1 MQLQACATLCEIFG
15 LAAFGSKVYEADDII
30 GTLSRR
36 VRVHE
41 QSQPGTASSCQLHIV
56 SKDKDLAQLLRAE
69 EDCLWEFSSN
79 QRRFRASIIK
89 EYGVSPE
96 QIPDYLGLTG
106 DAVDCISGVPGV
118 GAVKARELLQNFR
131 DMDEIYDNLHTV
143 AQLKLRGAKRLA
155 DQLEAHRDLA
165 ELSRTLATIVC
176 EVDDQ
181 AEEFGRVELAD
192 LEVGVL
198 DVDEFRSFLVEYG
211 FVSDVSERLVSQALR
226 LAES

>member
-1 MQLQACATLCEIFG
+1 MGATRAFHLQSF
-15 LAAFGSKVYEADDII
+15 
-30 GTLSRR
+30 
-36 VRVHE
+36 
-41 QSQPGTASSCQLHIV
+41 
-56 SKDKDLAQLLRAE
+56 
-69 EDCLWEFSSN
+69 EFSCVAAWRVARAVSN
-79 QRRFRASIIK
+79 KNHGRYQDEERNNKYKNNSKTCEKNIK
-89 EYGVSPE
+89 EEFGVSPE

-106 DAVDCISGVPGV
+106 DAVDCITGVPGV

-192 LEVGVL
+192 L
-198 DVDEFRSFLVEYG
+198 D
-211 FVSDVSERLVSQALR
+211 
-226 LAES
+226 